1 MLNQSDTL
9 TKANNP
15 SQAYDSMIKQ
25 KAPKA
30 QADALTW
37 VKQAIIDFGIKGLA
51 LKDVINFLKVGLQS
65 SNGTVRSSAT
75 AALVTLKLFVQ
86 TGQSDRMSFRVN
98 CTRLT
103 YLG

>member
-1 MLNQSDTL
+1 MHQL
-9 TKANNP
+9 TGHIAYRT
-15 SQAYDSMIKQ
+15 AYDSMIKQ

-86 TGQSDRMSFRVN
+86 TGKSNVASIRARCLKLMCHD
-98 CTRLT
+98 
-103 YLG
+103 